1 MTVRIGRVL
10 LGLLGVAALSVV
22 AVVWLFWRPL
32 PVELATPAER
42 VPVQVFGLGTVEA
55 RILSKVG
62 FEVGATLVELHAD
75 HGDRVAEDA
84 VLARLHAAEQ
94 DARVGKAR
102 AGVLNAEAALEM
114 AQAAVGRAQ
123 AVHAQERQVN
133 KRQQALVARQ
143 AVSVEAAEEAQM
155 EEDVAAAE
163 LAVAISDVQVA
174 QARLEDASAQV
185 ELESVLLAHHELR
198 APYDAVVVA
207 RRLDEGQIVSPG
219 QPVLDLQES
228 ATPEVRI
235 GVAGDLVQSLAV
247 GDSRSLTVDGRRV
260 AASVRSILPLRD
272 PATRTV
278 DVIFAIDAT
287 DVLPGDLA
295 RLVLKRE
302 IEEPGYWL
310 PTSALAEGGRG
321 LWTAY
326 VAVPAE
332 SPSTPG
338 SGATHYLEPRP
349 VEILYETAERVYVRG
364 ALADGDLFVTDG
376 LARVVPNQQVRLQR
390 SRQAAAPAV
399 RGS

>member
-1 MTVRIGRVL
+1 MTDRSFASHCLKLISLILPLLAGALQACGDASGQQSPDSEESVL
-10 LGLLGVAALSVV
+10 LVDVAA
-22 AVVWLFWRPL
+22 AVRDEAYDISREFAGR
-32 PVELATPAER
+32 
-42 VPVQVFGLGTVEA
+42 VEA
-55 RILSKVG
+55 RRTSSVG
-62 FEVGATLVELHAD
+62 FELGGAIDSVSADDGDYVNRGEVLATL
-75 HGDRVAEDA
+75 DRDR
-84 VLARLHAAEQ
+84 LDARLAE
-94 DARVGKAR
+94 
-102 AGVLNAEAALEM
+102 AEAAL
-114 AQAAVGRAQ
+114 AQANA
-123 AVHAQERQVN
+123 AQELAR
-133 KRQQALVARQ
+133 RTLERSRVAASFEGISEQ
-143 AVSVEAAEEAQM
+143 ELDLAEEGA
-155 EEDVAAAE
+155 DSAAAAVAAAE
-163 LAVAISDVQVA
+163 
-174 QARLEDASAQV
+174 ARVNSVRVDIDKAS
-185 ELESVLLAHHELR
+185 LR